1 MTDTASVPGPQS
13 RGFGLPRWLSS
24 PLLRK
29 GLFLFVLILLF
40 LLPLQLVRELVGE
53 RAWRQYEV
61 EQEIGQLWGPN
72 QIVSGPLIVLP
83 VAEASGQ
90 RGQLFLLPET
100 LTVDG
105 TLAPEARK
113 RGLFEA
119 LVYQADLKVTASFR
133 IPKPETLG
141 LQDRQPQWQEAR
153 LLVRATE
160 LAGLSGSVPVALG
173 PSNGLGG
180 GDTQLKPAT
189 LVKEAGALEAPLA
202 GLKPGDSLSLAFRLT
217 LNGSRSFQIVPVG
230 ETSEIRLASTWPHPS
245 FGGAGLPTESEIT
258 AGGFTAQWQA
268 SAFAEGLPTAWVVK
282 AHQLATDSLQ
292 QLDYAALGVSL
303 IQPVD
308 AHVMSERAVKYALF
322 VLALVFAAVFLFE
335 IAGGRPL
342 HPVQYLLVGAAE
354 TLFYLLLLSLSEAIG
369 FDPAY
374 WLASAATI
382 LLIAFYLAVSLGSWK
397 RGAALGLGLTAVKTY
412 LYVTLASED
421 FALLSGSL
429 ALFLLLAALMLATRK
444 VDWYR
449 LSAKRI

>member
-1 MTDTASVPGPQS
+1 MTDTSSVPAPPP
-13 RGFGLPRWLSS
+13 RALGFGLPRWLAS

-61 EQEIGQLWGPN
+61 ETEIGQLWGPS
-72 QIVSGPLIVLP
+72 QVVSGPLIVLP

-105 TLAPEARK
+105 ALAPEARK

-119 LVYQADLKVTASFR
+119 LVYQATLKVTATFR

-141 LQDRQPQWQEAR
+141 LTERQPLWQEAR
-153 LLVRATE
+153 LLVTATE

-173 PSNGLGG
+173 TGG
-180 GDTQLKPAT
+180 ETQLRPAT
-189 LVKEAGALEAPLA
+189 LVKEPGALEAPLA
-202 GLKPGDSLSLAFRLT
+202 NLKPGDSLSLAFTLT

-230 ETSEIRLASTWPHPS
+230 ETSEIRLASAWPHPS
-245 FGGAGLPTESEIT
+245 FGGAGLPTDSEIGE
-258 AGGFTAQWQA
+258 GGFTAQWQA
-268 SAFAEGLPTAWVVK
+268 SAFAEGLPTAWV
-282 AHQLATDSLQ
+282 ARPSQDATGSLA
-292 QLDYAALGVSL
+292 QLDYAALGVAL

-382 LLIAFYLAVSLGSWK
+382 VLIAVYLAVSLGSWK
-397 RGAALGLGLTAVKTY
+397 RGVALGLGLTAVKTY

-449 LSAKRI
+449 LSAKKA

>member
-1 MTDTASVPGPQS
+1 MTDTSSVPAPQP
-13 RGFGLPRWLSS
+13 RALGLPIPRWLAS

-29 GLFLFVLILLF
+29 GVFLFLLVLLF

-53 RAWRQYEV
+53 RAWRQVEV
-61 EQEIGQLWGPN
+61 EQEIGQLWGPD
-72 QIVSGPLIVLP
+72 QVVSGPLIVLP
-83 VAEASGQ
+83 VLAASGQ
-90 RGQLFLLPET
+90 RGLLFLLPES

-105 TLAPEARK
+105 TLAPEARR

-119 LVYQADLKVTASFR
+119 LVYQADLKVAASFR
-133 IPKPETLG
+133 LPRAETLG
-141 LQDRQPQWQEAR
+141 LQERQLQWADAR

-160 LAGLSGSVPVALG
+160 LAGLSGSVPVALASG
-173 PSNGLGG
+173 SQA
-180 GDTQLKPAT
+180 QLRPAT
-189 LVKEAGALEAPLA
+189 LVKEAGALEAPLS
-202 GLKPGDSLSLAFRLT
+202 GLKPGDSLNLSFALD

-230 ETSEIRLASTWPHPS
+230 ETSDIRLASTWPHPS
-245 FGGAGLPTESEIT
+245 FGGAGLPAESEIGQT
-258 AGGFTAQWQA
+258 GFTAGWRT
-268 SAFAEGLPTAWVVK
+268 SAFAEGLPSAWV
-282 AHQLATDSLQ
+282 AWLSQETADGLAR
-292 QLDYAALGVSL
+292 LDYAALGVSL
-303 IQPVD
+303 VQPVD

-335 IAGGRPL
+335 VASGRPL

-374 WLASAATI
+374 WAASVATI
-382 LLIAFYLAVSLGSWK
+382 VLIAFYLAVSLGSWK
-397 RGAALGLGLTAVKTY
+397 RGVALGLGLTAVKGY

-449 LSAKRI
+449 HSMRRA